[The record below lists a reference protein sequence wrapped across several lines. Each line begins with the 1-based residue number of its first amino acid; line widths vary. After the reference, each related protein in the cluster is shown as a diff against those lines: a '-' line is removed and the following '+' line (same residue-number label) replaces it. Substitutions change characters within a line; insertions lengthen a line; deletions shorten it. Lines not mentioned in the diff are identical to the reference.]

1 MWPDKFRHLTGAS
14 LLVLAF
20 PILLLSIPR
29 GASVFLVA
37 TIVVL
42 IAVRSGLTE
51 TARANAAVIQPLSL
65 SILTVLMICLAS
77 ILHFDLG
84 WNTLDN
90 PSRIILALL
99 ACLLVMHRGADS
111 RLLWTGAFIG
121 LIAAAGVIAWQ
132 AAVLDVHRPS
142 GGLPPIAFANMVAA
156 IALIG
161 FVRPGTD
168 WRNHALA
175 WGGLFLAAAILIVNG
190 SRGPWMALVI
200 TTVPLI
206 RVRHRGMRLPTYLGI
221 VLLLLL
227 LIAVAFTL
235 PEVELTKRFQQ
246 VGVEIERF
254 GTGDA
259 DSAVGARLM
268 MWQLGLQALI
278 DHPLTGIGLNQY
290 GQLLMNLPQCPTA
303 QFCTKHGHND
313 LMEMLTTLGLP
324 GIVLLFAMFAVPA
337 ILFWQMRRVASERR
351 DTVGESLAVAGL
363 AVVLATCISGLTQV
377 TLAHQ
382 ANIVFY
388 AGAIGLLLGLAAQQA
403 RAGSS

>member
-1 MWPDKFRHLTGAS
+1 
-14 LLVLAF
+14 
-20 PILLLSIPR
+20 
-29 GASVFLVA
+29 
-37 TIVVL
+37 
-42 IAVRSGLTE
+42 
-51 TARANAAVIQPLSL
+51 
-65 SILTVLMICLAS
+65 MICLAS

-90 PSRIILALL
+90 PSRMILALV
-99 ACLLVMHRGADS
+99 AFLLVMHRGADS
-111 RLLWTGAFIG
+111 RLLWTGALIG
-121 LIAAAGVIAWQ
+121 LIAAAVVVAWQ
-132 AAVLDVHRPS
+132 VAVLKIERPS
-142 GGLPPIAFANMVAA
+142 AGLPPIVFANMVAA

-168 WRNHALA
+168 WRSHALA
-175 WGGLFLAAAILIVNG
+175 WVGLFLAAAILIFNG
-190 SRGPWMALVI
+190 SRGPSMALMI

-206 RVRHRGMRLPTYLGI
+206 PFRHRGMRLTGYLGI
-221 VLLLLL
+221 VLLLMV
-227 LIAVAFTL
+227 LIALAFAL

-246 VGVEIERF
+246 VGGDIERF
-254 GTGDA
+254 GTGNA

-268 MWQLGLQALI
+268 MWQLGLQVLI

-324 GIVLLFAMFAVPA
+324 GIVLLVAMFAVPA
-337 ILFWQMRRVASERR
+337 ILFRQIRRVARERG

-363 AVVLATCISGLTQV
+363 AVVMATCISGLTQV

-382 ANIVFY
+382 VNVVFY
-388 AGAIGLLLGLAAQQA
+388 AGAIGLLLGLSAQQA
-403 RAGSS
+403 RAGSV